1 MLKNKMKL
9 ILLIMCTLLLV
20 LVAVV
25 CVFLSH
31 PRFGH
36 LPQGERLRRIE
47 RSPNYR
53 DGEFRNLEITPIT
66 ISDKSR
72 IKGFW
77 DFLFGKRPDNLRPQ
91 LPIPAIKTDL
101 GTLNSMEELLIWFG
115 HSSYLL
121 QTSGKRFLVDPVFCQ
136 AAPVSFVNKP
146 FAGTNIYSPEN
157 MPDIDYLIITHDHWD
172 HLDYKTVTRLKSKLG
187 MVICP
192 LGVGEHFEYW
202 GFDPKRLIEL
212 DWDEHAVLKD
222 GFTVHCLPAR
232 HYSGRGLT
240 ANRSLWASF
249 LLQSPSQRIYIGGD
263 SGYGSHFAK
272 IGRKF
277 PNINL
282 AILENGQYNQEWPY
296 IHSLPEDLI
305 REIKELRPRKVL
317 TVHHSKYAMAR
328 HRWDDPLK
336 NAHQLIRLDSVETL
350 LPSIGE
356 IISIQPS
363 TDSLQNGLP

>member
-1 MLKNKMKL
+1 MLKNKMKI
-9 ILLIMCTLLLV
+9 ILLILCTLLLISV
-20 LVAVV
+20 VAA
-25 CVFLSH
+25 CGFLNH

-36 LPQGERLRRIE
+36 LPQGERLCRIE

-53 DGEFRNLEITPIT
+53 DGEFRNLEFTPIT
-66 ISDKSR
+66 ISEKSR

-77 DFLFGKRPDNLRPQ
+77 DFLFGKKPDGLRPQ
-91 LPIPAIKTDL
+91 LPVPAVKTDL
-101 GTLNSMEELLIWFG
+101 RALHPAEELLVWFG

-121 QTSGKRFLVDPVFCQ
+121 QTGGKRFLVDPVFYQ

-146 FAGTNIYSPEN
+146 FAGADIYSPED
-157 MPDIDYLIITHDHWD
+157 MPDIEYLIITHDHWD
-172 HLDYKTVTRLKSKLG
+172 HLDYKTVTRLKDKIE

-212 DWDEHAVLKD
+212 DWDEQAVLED
-222 GFTVHCLPAR
+222 GFNVHCLPAR

-249 LLQSPSQRIYIGGD
+249 LLQSPSQQIYIGGD
-263 SGYGSHFAK
+263 SGYGNHFAK
-272 IGRKF
+272 IGKRF
-277 PNINL
+277 PNIHL

-296 IHSLPEDLI
+296 IHALPEDLI
-305 REIKELRPRKVL
+305 REIKELRPKKVL

-328 HRWDDPLK
+328 HRWDEPLE
-336 NAHQLIRLDSVETL
+336 NARQLTRLDSVELL
-350 LPSIGE
+350 LPIIGE
-356 IISIQPS
+356 IVPIRP
-363 TDSLQNGLP
+363 